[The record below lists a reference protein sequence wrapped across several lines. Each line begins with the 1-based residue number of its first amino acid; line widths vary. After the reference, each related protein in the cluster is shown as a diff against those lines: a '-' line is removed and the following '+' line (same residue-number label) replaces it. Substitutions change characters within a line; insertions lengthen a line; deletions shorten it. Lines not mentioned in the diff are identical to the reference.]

1 MPGGLANLFL
11 FPRHKMTKKE
21 ERLLWWKM
29 RNLRW
34 WEDIFPKEYY
44 RPDLSP
50 EAIKAKNNGKD

>member
-1 MPGGLANLFL
+1 
-11 FPRHKMTKKE
+11 MTKKE